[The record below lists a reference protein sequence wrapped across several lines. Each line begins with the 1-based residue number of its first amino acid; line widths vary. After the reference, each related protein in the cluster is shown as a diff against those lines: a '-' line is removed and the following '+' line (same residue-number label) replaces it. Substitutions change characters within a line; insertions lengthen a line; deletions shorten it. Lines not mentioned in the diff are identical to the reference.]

1 LTQQGV
7 ENPYDKFRGRLA
19 PFVCARSKLIDLGD
33 ISLYSQST
41 SEVTQRA
48 MRDNNQDSNKGD
60 KENDALTNTLGTK
73 E

>member
-7 ENPYDKFRGRLA
+7 ENPYDKFHGRLA

-33 ISLYSQST
+33 ISLYNQST

-48 MRDNNQDSNKGD
+48 LRDNNQDSNKGD